1 MTPITG
7 LTELYRGDDPV
18 VDIVAVHGLNG
29 DPFRTWTTGGSEKMW
44 LKDLDLLPSN
54 LKNSRILT
62 YGYDAN
68 VTAMFGKTSSDRILQ
83 HAHTLIAQLVADREL
98 EDATQ
103 RPIIFVCHSL
113 GGIVVKRA
121 IAYSASRTSKSIQ
134 HVHSIYVSTFG
145 ILFLGTPHDGG
156 NKAKLAST
164 SRRMIG
170 ALVPSKILDTEGQ
183 LLDAVQ
189 EGSEVLQNIT
199 DMFVPL
205 MKDFHIFF
213 FWEQEKTNM
222 GVTQDYVVEESSAAP
237 ILDSTE
243 RAGLP
248 GDHRN
253 MCKFESRTS
262 PGYRLVVAAL
272 LRYSKEAPEV
282 VSRRWK
288 YAVDMLNS
296 KRSQE
301 ADELL
306 R

>member
-1 MTPITG
+1 M
-7 LTELYRGDDPV
+7 
-18 VDIVAVHGLNG
+18 A
-29 DPFRTWTTGGSEKMW
+29 F
-44 LKDLDLLPSN
+44 
-54 LKNSRILT
+54 
-62 YGYDAN
+62 
-68 VTAMFGKTSSDRILQ
+68 
-83 HAHTLIAQLVADREL
+83 
-98 EDATQ
+98 
-103 RPIIFVCHSL
+103 
-113 GGIVVKRA
+113 
-121 IAYSASRTSKSIQ
+121 SASRTSKSIQ

-170 ALVPSKILDTEGQ
+170 ALVPSKIVDTEGQ
-183 LLDAVQ
+183 LLDAMH

-222 GVTQDYVVEESSAAP
+222 GVTQDYVRPYSSLKVTVNANICQVVEESSAAP
-237 ILDSTE
+237 ILDNTE

-248 GDHRN
+248 YDHRN
-253 MCKFESRTS
+253 MCKFESRNS

-272 LRYSKEAPEV
+272 MRYSKEAPEV

-288 YAVDMLNS
+288 HAVDMLKS

-301 ADELL
+301 AHELL